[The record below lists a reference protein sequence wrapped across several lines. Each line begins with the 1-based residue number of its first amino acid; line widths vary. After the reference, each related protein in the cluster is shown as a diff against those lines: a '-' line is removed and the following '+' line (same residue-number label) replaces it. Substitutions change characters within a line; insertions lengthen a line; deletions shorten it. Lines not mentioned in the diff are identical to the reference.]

1 MDTYD
6 ERVVVGQVPHLF
18 TEILLD
24 LATLVQIP
32 PPVFCGKMQY
42 KEYDMEK
49 WLIQTTIQGRLDED
63 GESTMEYTKAYVDW
77 NFSMEIAMQ
86 GAIACMCGKYH
97 YLIPL
102 TSAYGVFGE
111 HSREGYPV
119 DRRGQEFHSLL

>member
-6 ERVVVGQVPHLF
+6 ERVVAGQGPHLF

-32 PPVFCGKMQY
+32 PPVLCGKMQY
-42 KEYDMEK
+42 KEYGIEK

-63 GESTMEYTKAYVDW
+63 GDSTMEYTEAYMEW
-77 NFSMEIAMQ
+77 NFSVEIAMQ
-86 GAIACMCGKYH
+86 GAIARICGKYH

-102 TSAYGVFGE
+102 TSAYGIFGE
-111 HSREGYPV
+111 RSGEGYPV
-119 DRRGQEFHSLL
+119 DRRGQ